1 MKIRNRN
8 SLFAIGVAVAM
19 AVGIGA
25 GPAVAADTAAPS
37 LSTVSTEGSTSADA
51 GFTIEGA
58 DGSYRSI
65 VPDEVNDTSVAGLSS
80 TISMKSTDR
89 IVLSEDAR
97 IFMLQDEN
105 GGVLLNST
113 NPTLGQQDEAIPAKF
128 VVEGD
133 NLVVTPVESAEN
145 QMTTFAAC
153 ASSFWGNLIFN
164 IGMAGVCAML
174 GIPTAGIATV
184 ACSMAVIG
192 ANLGIDWDS
201 QC

>member
-1 MKIRNRN
+1 MKIHTRN
-8 SLFAIGVAVAM
+8 SLLAVVVAIAMGV
-19 AVGIGA
+19 GLGA
-25 GPAVAADTAAPS
+25 GPAVASEIAGPS
-37 LSTVSTEGSTSADA
+37 PSHASDGTSTDA
-51 GFTIEGA
+51 GFTLEGA

-65 VPDEVNDTSVAGLSS
+65 VPDEVNDTSAAGLSS
-80 TISMKSTDR
+80 TISMKSTDQ
-89 IVLSEDAR
+89 IVLSDDAR

-113 NPTLGQQDEAIPAKF
+113 NPTLGQQDETIPAKF

-133 NLVVTPVESAEN
+133 KLVVTPVESIEN
-145 QMTTFAAC
+145 QLTTFAAC
-153 ASSFWGNLIFN
+153 GSSFWGNLIFN

-192 ANLGIDWDS
+192 ANVGIDWDS

>member
-1 MKIRNRN
+1 
-8 SLFAIGVAVAM
+8 
-19 AVGIGA
+19 
-25 GPAVAADTAAPS
+25 
-37 LSTVSTEGSTSADA
+37 
-51 GFTIEGA
+51 
-58 DGSYRSI
+58 
-65 VPDEVNDTSVAGLSS
+65 
-80 TISMKSTDR
+80 MKSTDQ

-97 IFMLQDEN
+97 IFILQDAN

-113 NPTLGQQDEAIPAKF
+113 NPTLGQQNEAVPAKF

-133 NLVVTPVESAEN
+133 MLVVTPIEATEN
-145 QMTTFAAC
+145 QVSTFAAC

-164 IGMAGVCAML
+164 VGMAGVCAML

-184 ACSMAVIG
+184 ACSLAVIG

>member
-1 MKIRNRN
+1 MAPVIIGDPPRAN
-8 SLFAIGVAVAM
+8 SEFSQLKLTKASTQ
-19 AVGIGA
+19 
-25 GPAVAADTAAPS
+25 ADP
-37 LSTVSTEGSTSADA
+37 

-65 VPDEVNDTSVAGLSS
+65 VPDAVNDTSVAGLSS
-80 TISMKSTDR
+80 TISMKSTDQ

-97 IFMLQDEN
+97 TFILQDAN

-113 NPTLGQQDEAIPAKF
+113 NPTLGQQNEAVPAKF

-133 NLVVTPVESAEN
+133 KLVVTPIEATEN
-145 QMTTFAAC
+145 QVSTFAAC

-164 IGMAGVCAML
+164 VGMAGVCAML

-184 ACSMAVIG
+184 ACSLAVIG